1 MNMNISFVGGG
12 NMATAM
18 IGGLLKDGWPAES
31 IRVVEVDSDAR
42 ERLEREL
49 GVKAA
54 PELDALSAV
63 AECIVFAVKPQ
74 QMRSAAGML
83 RPFLGSQLVVS
94 IAAGIRIEDLSRW
107 LGGYRKIVR
116 VMPNTPALERAG
128 ISALCASPAV
138 PVDDRARA
146 EQIMKA
152 VGTTLWVE
160 EERRMDAVT
169 AVSGSGPAYVF
180 YFIEALQQ
188 AAAELGLPPADAQR
202 MAIETFAGAVRLA
215 QSSVEDVAT
224 LRRRVTSPGGTTERA
239 LSTMETAGVRT
250 AIIAAVRAAAERSHE
265 LGEELGREPC

>member
-1 MNMNISFVGGG
+1 
-12 NMATAM
+12 
-18 IGGLLKDGWPAES
+18 
-31 IRVVEVDSDAR
+31 
-42 ERLEREL
+42 
-49 GVKAA
+49 
-54 PELDALSAV
+54 
-63 AECIVFAVKPQ
+63 
-74 QMRSAAGML
+74 
-83 RPFLGSQLVVS
+83 
-94 IAAGIRIEDLSRW
+94 
-107 LGGYRKIVR
+107 
-116 VMPNTPALERAG
+116 
-128 ISALCASPAV
+128 
-138 PVDDRARA
+138 
-146 EQIMKA
+146 
-152 VGTTLWVE
+152 
-160 EERRMDAVT
+160 MDAVT

>member
-18 IGGLLKDGWPAES
+18 IGGLLKDGWPPES
-31 IRVVEVDSDAR
+31 IRVVEVDGAAR
-42 ERLEREL
+42 ERLERDY

-54 PELDALSAV
+54 AELDALSAV

-74 QMRSAAGML
+74 QMRGAAGML
-83 RPFLGSQLVVS
+83 RPFLGSQLVLS
-94 IAAGIRIEDLSRW
+94 IAAGIRVADLSRW

-128 ISALCASPAV
+128 LSALCASTAV
-138 PVDDRARA
+138 SADDRARA

-152 VGTTLWVE
+152 VGTTLWVDE
-160 EERRMDAVT
+160 EARMDAVT

-180 YFIEALQQ
+180 YFIEGLQQ
-188 AAAELGLPPADAQR
+188 AAVELGLPPADAGR
-202 MAIETFAGAVRLA
+202 MAMETFAGAIKLA
-215 QSSVEDVAT
+215 QASAEDVAT

-239 LSTMETAGVRT
+239 VGTMEKEGVKS
-250 AIIAAVRAAAERSHE
+250 AIIRAVHAAAERSRE
-265 LGEELGREPC
+265 LGDELGREPC

>member
-31 IRVVEVDSDAR
+31 IRVVELDGAAR
-42 ERLEREL
+42 ERLERVL

-54 PELDALSAV
+54 QELDALSAV

-74 QMRSAAGML
+74 QMRGAAAML
-83 RPFLGSQLVVS
+83 RPFLGSQLVLS

-128 ISALCASPAV
+128 LSALCASAAV
-138 PVDDRARA
+138 SADDRARA

-152 VGTTLWVE
+152 VGTTLWVVDE
-160 EERRMDAVT
+160 GRMDAIT

-180 YFIEALQQ
+180 YFIEAIQQ
-188 AAAELGLPPADAQR
+188 AGVELGLPPADAER
-202 MAIETFAGAVRLA
+202 MALETFAGAVKLA
-215 QSSVEDVAT
+215 RSSAEDVAT

-239 LSTMETAGVRT
+239 VNAMDTAGVRS
-250 AIIAAVRAAAERSHE
+250 AITQAVRAAAERSRE
-265 LGEELGREPC
+265 LGDELGRESC